1 MERVESHTGFFGSAR
16 FIKPREDLDF
26 VSDLKILLPER
37 RVEVL
42 EPPAGVEPATY

>member
-1 MERVESHTGFFGSAR
+1 
-16 FIKPREDLDF
+16 L
-26 VSDLKILLPER
+26 ILLATLRFCFHER